1 MANTRDTGEM
11 VDDKKHGYWIT
22 YYASGLKRSEGNFVH
37 GKKDGKWILY
47 HKNGNI
53 SSVAYFRDDK
63 YEGEYICY
71 HENGNRK
78 WGGPYKK
85 HDGSSSDGRKEGV
98 WLCWEED
105 GENVWRIITYKKG
118 GAAQNRMNIRSVN
131 ATVAAKADVLPGAII
146 AHDAAQNLINTN
158 NL

>member
-1 MANTRDTGEM
+1 MASTRDTGEM
-11 VDDKKHGYWIT
+11 VNGKKHGYWIT
-22 YYASGLKRSEGNFVH
+22 YFASGLKRSEGNFIH

-63 YEGEYICY
+63 YEGDYICY

-85 HDGSSSDGRKEGV
+85 HDGTSSDGRKEGV
-98 WLCWEED
+98 WHCWEED
-105 GENVWRIITYKKG
+105 GETVWRIITYKKG
-118 GAAQNRMNIRSVN
+118 GARAKPDEHPFGECDGCGEGRRSTWGDN
-131 ATVAAKADVLPGAII
+131 CPRCGIELD
-146 AHDAAQNLINTN
+146 
-158 NL
+158 